1 MQGAIGLGAKAS
13 GLEFALLTTTWIL
26 NQMIA
31 MVFAQGRKALHACHS
46 THISIAANQ
55 VYTWVY
61 YIQLTKMTGAVCYI
75 LY

>member
-1 MQGAIGLGAKAS
+1 
-13 GLEFALLTTTWIL
+13 
-26 NQMIA
+26 MIA